1 MEMDK
6 VTQKT
11 LDMIH
16 KLLKDK
22 NQFDDW
28 YTMPYSDSDDD
39 RVDVHIEYKIKK
51 VLLKKDN
58 SNLDYLFLGTVI
70 IQPTKVLLGVD
81 DDWEE
86 GFKQHDVSEYM
97 WDTLGEE
104 VIEDIEIILPH
115 VYMIPEFDFTK
126 INS

>member
-1 MEMDK
+1 MN
-6 VTQKT
+6 
-11 LDMIH
+11 I
-16 KLLKDK
+16 
-22 NQFDDW
+22 
-28 YTMPYSDSDDD
+28 
-39 RVDVHIEYKIKK
+39 
-51 VLLKKDN
+51 N
-58 SNLDYLFLGTVI
+58 SVIVI

>member
-28 YTMPYSDSDDD
+28 YSMPYSDNDDD
-39 RVDVHIEYKIKK
+39 RVDAHIEYKIKK

-58 SNLDYLFLGTVI
+58 SNPNYLFLGTVI
-70 IQPTKVLLGVD
+70 IQPTKVSLGFN

-86 GFKQHDVSEYM
+86 GFKQHDVSESM
-97 WDTLGEE
+97 WDTLGED
-104 VIEDIEIILPH
+104 VVEDIDSILPH
-115 VYMIPEFDFTK
+115 VYMIPEFDFTI
-126 INS
+126 INL

>member
-6 VTQKT
+6 VTEKT

-28 YTMPYSDSDDD
+28 YSMPYSDSDDD

-97 WDTLGEE
+97 WDTLGED
-104 VIEDIEIILPH
+104 VVEDIDSILPH
-115 VYMIPEFDFTK
+115 VYMIPEFDFTI

>member
-6 VTQKT
+6 VTEKT

-28 YTMPYSDSDDD
+28 YSMPYSDSDDD

-51 VLLKKDN
+51 VLLKKNN
-58 SNLDYLFLGTVI
+58 SNLNYLFLGTVI

-81 DDWEE
+81 NDWDE

-97 WDTLGEE
+97 WDTLGED
-104 VIEDIEIILPH
+104 VVEDIDSILPH

>member
-1 MEMDK
+1 MDK

-28 YTMPYSDSDDD
+28 YSMPYSDSDDD

-97 WDTLGEE
+97 WDTLGED
-104 VIEDIEIILPH
+104 VVEDIDSILPH
-115 VYMIPEFDFTK
+115 VYIIPEFDFTI

>member
-1 MEMDK
+1 MDK

-28 YTMPYSDSDDD
+28 YSMPYSDSDDD

-97 WDTLGEE
+97 WDTLGED
-104 VIEDIEIILPH
+104 VVEDIDSILPH
-115 VYMIPEFDFTK
+115 VYMIPEFDFTI

>member
-28 YTMPYSDSDDD
+28 YSMPYSDSDDD

-58 SNLDYLFLGTVI
+58 GSTDYLFLGTVI
-70 IQPTKVLLGVD
+70 IQPTKVSLGFN
-81 DDWEE
+81 DDWEH
-86 GFKQHDVSEYM
+86 GFKQDDVSEYM
-97 WDTLGEE
+97 WGTLGEE
-104 VIEDIEIILPH
+104 VIEDIETILPH
-115 VYMIPEFDFTK
+115 VYIIPEFDFTK

>member
-6 VTQKT
+6 VTEKT

-28 YTMPYSDSDDD
+28 YSMPYSDSDDD

-97 WDTLGEE
+97 WDTLGED
-104 VIEDIEIILPH
+104 VVEDIDSILPH

>member
-1 MEMDK
+1 MEMEK
-6 VTQKT
+6 LTQKT
-11 LDMIH
+11 LAMIH

-22 NQFDDW
+22 NHFDDW
-28 YTMPYSDSDDD
+28 YSMPYSDSDDD

>member
-1 MEMDK
+1 MDK

-28 YTMPYSDSDDD
+28 YSMPYSDSDDD

>member
-1 MEMDK
+1 MDK

-28 YTMPYSDSDDD
+28 YSMPYSDSDDD

-51 VLLKKDN
+51 VLLKN
-58 SNLDYLFLGTVI
+58 SNPDYLFLGTVI

>member
-1 MEMDK
+1 MDK

-28 YTMPYSDSDDD
+28 YSMPYSDSDDD

-97 WDTLGEE
+97 WDTLGED
-104 VIEDIEIILPH
+104 VVEDIDSILPH

>member
-6 VTQKT
+6 HTEQT
-11 LDMIH
+11 IEMIH

-28 YTMPYSDSDDD
+28 YSMPYSDNEDP
-39 RVDVHIEYKIKK
+39 VDVHIEYKIKK
-51 VLLKKDN
+51 VLLKKNN
-58 SNLDYLFLGTVI
+58 SNPDYLFLGTVI

-86 GFKQHDVSEYM
+86 GFKQHDVPEYM
-97 WDTLGEE
+97 WDLLAEE
-104 VIEDIEIILPH
+104 VIEDIETILPH
-115 VYMIPEFDFTK
+115 VYIIPEFDFTK
-126 INS
+126 INT

>member
-28 YTMPYSDSDDD
+28 YSMPYSDSDDD

>member
-28 YTMPYSDSDDD
+28 YSMPYSDSDDD

-104 VIEDIEIILPH
+104 VVEDIDSILPH

>member
-28 YTMPYSDSDDD
+28 YSMPYSDSDDD

-86 GFKQHDVSEYM
+86 GFKQDDISENI
-97 WDTLGEE
+97 WDSLGED
-104 VIEDIEIILPH
+104 VVEDIDSILPH
-115 VYMIPEFDFTK
+115 VYMIPEFDFTI
-126 INS
+126 INL

>member
-1 MEMDK
+1 MDK

-22 NQFDDW
+22 NQFDDL
-28 YTMPYSDSDDD
+28 YSMPYSDSDDD

>member
-6 VTQKT
+6 HTEQT
-11 LDMIH
+11 IEMIH

-28 YTMPYSDSDDD
+28 YSMPYSDSDDD

>member
-1 MEMDK
+1 MEIDK
-6 VTQKT
+6 VTEKT

-28 YTMPYSDSDDD
+28 YSMPYSDSDDD

>member
-22 NQFDDW
+22 HQFDDW
-28 YTMPYSDSDDD
+28 YSMPYSDSDDD

>member
-28 YTMPYSDSDDD
+28 YSMPYSDSDDD

-97 WDTLGEE
+97 WDTLGED
-104 VIEDIEIILPH
+104 VVEDIDSILPH
-115 VYMIPEFDFTK
+115 VYIIPEFDFTI

>member
-1 MEMDK
+1 
-6 VTQKT
+6 
-11 LDMIH
+11 
-16 KLLKDK
+16 
-22 NQFDDW
+22 
-28 YTMPYSDSDDD
+28 MPYSDSDDD

>member
-28 YTMPYSDSDDD
+28 YSMPYSDSDDD

-97 WDTLGEE
+97 WDTLGED
-104 VIEDIEIILPH
+104 VVEDIDSILPH

>member
-1 MEMDK
+1 MDK
-6 VTQKT
+6 HTEQT
-11 LDMIH
+11 IEMIH

-28 YTMPYSDSDDD
+28 YSMPYSDNEDQ
-39 RVDVHIEYKIKK
+39 VDVHIEYKIKK

>member
-28 YTMPYSDSDDD
+28 FLCLIRIVTMT
-39 RVDVHIEYKIKK
+39 ELMFTLNIK
-51 VLLKKDN
+51 
-58 SNLDYLFLGTVI
+58 
-70 IQPTKVLLGVD
+70 
-81 DDWEE
+81 
-86 GFKQHDVSEYM
+86 
-97 WDTLGEE
+97 
-104 VIEDIEIILPH
+104 
-115 VYMIPEFDFTK
+115 
-126 INS
+126 

>member
-1 MEMDK
+1 MEIDK
-6 VTQKT
+6 VTEKT

-28 YTMPYSDSDDD
+28 YSMPYSDSDDD

-97 WDTLGEE
+97 WDTLGED
-104 VIEDIEIILPH
+104 VVEDIDSILPH
-115 VYMIPEFDFTK
+115 VYIIPEFDFTI